1 MPKITPG
8 LSAQPIRKKQMMM
21 LGGGLLVVV
30 AIVLL
35 ATIFT
40 QESAP
45 KPPPPAPKF
54 QEKSFVTPGE
64 GITDAEKWRIQEG
77 TNIEAIRQELSTM
90 RAQLEA
96 AKATKETTPPP
107 APPAPVAA
115 ATTPPPPEPPSLG
128 PTAVPPVSP
137 QGGPLRG
144 SAGLG
149 APGGQI
155 PAVKSLM
162 NVDIMDATSN
172 AKAAAEAKAEAT
184 KRTAENF
191 LPTGTFIRAINL
203 SGLDAPTGGQAQND
217 PHPIVFRLVDHA
229 ILPNKFRAN
238 MKECFI
244 SGDGYGDISSERAY
258 IRLDRL
264 SCIDESGGAIDTEI
278 KGYISGEDGKAGMRG
293 RLIEKQGQVLANALL
308 AGVASGIGKG
318 FAANA
323 TTTSTG
329 VLGTVSTVEQGKAFQ
344 SGVGTGVGNALDQLS
359 RYYIQLA
366 EKLFP
371 VIEID
376 AGRTVDIVLTRGMT
390 IERQ

>member
-8 LSAQPIRKKQMMM
+8 ASAKPIRKKQLIM
-21 LGGGLLVVV
+21 LGGGVV
-30 AIVLL
+30 AIV
-35 ATIFT
+35 AVVMVAAVFT
-40 QESAP
+40 QERAP
-45 KPPPPAPKF
+45 KAPPPAPKF
-54 QEKSFVTPGE
+54 EEKSFVTPGE
-64 GITDAEKWRIQEG
+64 VIPDSEKWRLGEG
-77 TNIEAIRQELSTM
+77 VRIDALQQELATM
-90 RAQLEA
+90 RAQIDA
-96 AKATKETTPPP
+96 AKNAKQTTPPP
-107 APPAPVAA
+107 APPVAA
-115 ATTPPPPEPPSLG
+115 VTPPPPEPPTPG
-128 PTAVPPVSP
+128 PSAVPPVTA
-137 QGGPLRG
+137 R
-144 SAGLG
+144 G
-149 APGGQI
+149 APGGNLPPLGPPGGLPVERQI
-155 PAVKSLM
+155 MTVS
-162 NVDIMDATSN
+162 IMDPTAT
-172 AKAAAEAKAEAT
+172 AKAAAEHKAEAAR
-184 KRTAENF
+184 KTAENF

-217 PHPIVFRLVDHA
+217 PHPIIFRLVDHA

-244 SGDGYGDISSERAY
+244 SGNGYGDISSERAY
-258 IRLDRL
+258 VRLDRL
-264 SCIDESGGAIDTEI
+264 SCIDEDGGAIDVDI

-293 RLIEKQGQVLANALL
+293 RLVEKQGQVLANALL

-329 VLGTVSTVEQGKAFQ
+329 VLGTVSTVEPGKAFQ
-344 SGVGTGVGNALDQLS
+344 SGIGSGVGNALDQLS

-376 AGRTVDIVLTRGMT
+376 AGRTVDVVLTRGMT